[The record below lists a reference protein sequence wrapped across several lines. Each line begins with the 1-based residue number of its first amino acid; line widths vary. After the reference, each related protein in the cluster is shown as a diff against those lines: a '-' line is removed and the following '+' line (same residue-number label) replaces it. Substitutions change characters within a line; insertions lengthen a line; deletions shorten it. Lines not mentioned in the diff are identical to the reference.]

1 MMLMLRFF
9 LAGVCGLLANAL
21 AAAEVYRVP
30 AVFFFQ
36 LVQATS
42 PPPTRSADGSVTAW
56 NQRPEETAEHFADV
70 PRVVLRSA
78 VPRPFPE
85 RITAVFAVKPE
96 DEALHPVAVAMTHE
110 GEGSYSAMAAA
121 PEQKAALI
129 DFAVRHREDFG
140 RGHVVLERVD
150 GAPDWSRA
158 VAAEEE
164 GATIRLEVPGAL
176 PFPYPVQVQD

>member
-1 MMLMLRFF
+1 MLQFF
-9 LAGVCGLLANAL
+9 LAGVCGLLAGAL

-30 AVFFFQ
+30 AAFYIQ

-42 PPPTRSADGSVTAW
+42 PPPTRSADGSVTTW
-56 NQRPEETAEHFADV
+56 NQRPEETAEHFAVV
-70 PRVVLRSA
+70 PRVVLRSE
-78 VPRPFPE
+78 VPRSFPE
-85 RITAVFAVKPE
+85 RITVVFAVKPE
-96 DEALHPVAVAMTHE
+96 DEAIHSVAVAMTHE

-121 PEQKAALI
+121 PEQKAALVN
-129 DFAVRHREDFG
+129 FAVRHRMAFF

-176 PFPYPVQVQD
+176 PVPYPIQAPD

>member
-30 AVFFFQ
+30 AAFYVQ
-36 LVQATS
+36 LMQATS
-42 PPPTRSADGSVTAW
+42 PPPTRNADG
-56 NQRPEETAEHFADV
+56 NFELKQLPEETAKHFADV

-85 RITAVFAVKPE
+85 RITVVFAVKPE
-96 DEALHPVAVAMTHE
+96 DEALHSVAVAMTHE

-129 DFAVRHREDFG
+129 GFAARHWKAFG

>member
-30 AVFFFQ
+30 AAFYVQ
-36 LVQATS
+36 LMQATS
-42 PPPTRSADGSVTAW
+42 PPPTRNADG
-56 NQRPEETAEHFADV
+56 NFELKQLPEETAKHFADA

-85 RITAVFAVKPE
+85 RITVVFAVKPE
-96 DEALHPVAVAMTHE
+96 DEALHSVAVAMTHE

-121 PEQKAALI
+121 PEQKAALVN
-129 DFAVRHREDFG
+129 FAVRHRMAFF

-176 PFPYPVQVQD
+176 PVPYPIQAPD